1 MAVLS
6 WTFVAS
12 QGTAVH
18 VANLTRSNPSS
29 VIALCGKP
37 FDKPVT
43 PANGRQATC
52 DRCRKLDDPFA
63 TGAVPFD
70 PGTWVDVLI
79 NKRAGQPNSR
89 SALLTRDLIETN
101 GMVTP
106 RGLLLALDF
115 RTPTPWV
122 DDRGITHARPPAGG
136 RLRGVCG
143 ADLLGIH
150 QLAGA
155 SAVNFD
161 KLSKARATYESAM
174 VDCMTCMTLIGRGP

>member
-1 MAVLS
+1 MTVLS
-6 WTFVAS
+6 WAFVAS

-18 VANLTRSNPSS
+18 VANLTRSSPTT
-29 VIALCGKP
+29 VIALCSKP
-37 FDKPVT
+37 FDRPVT

-70 PGTWVDVLI
+70 PNTWVNVLV
-79 NKRAGQPNSR
+79 NERMAQPNSR

-101 GMVTP
+101 GVITP
-106 RGLLLALDF
+106 RGLLLSLDLG
-115 RTPTPWV
+115 TPTPWV
-122 DDRGITHARPPAGG
+122 DDQGITHARLPAGR

-143 ADLLGIH
+143 AHLLGIH
-150 QLAGA
+150 PLAGA

-161 KLSKARATYESAM
+161 RLSKARATYESAM
-174 VDCMTCMTLIGRGP
+174 VDCMTCMTLVGRGP